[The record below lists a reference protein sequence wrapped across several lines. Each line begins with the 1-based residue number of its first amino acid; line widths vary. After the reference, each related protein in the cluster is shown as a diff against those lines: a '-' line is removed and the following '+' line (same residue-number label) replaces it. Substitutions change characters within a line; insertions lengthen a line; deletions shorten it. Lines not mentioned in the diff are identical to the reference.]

1 MRRINEGKKSKFID
15 NDAIAEICRI
25 YTDFIPSEISK
36 IFDYQEFGYRKIKV
50 QRPLRYTISIT
61 EESIVQFKSCKEFTK
76 LSSEIQRAVENYL
89 VSHLGNYT
97 FAQFL
102 AEILPFIPV
111 SRMTKSLKNI
121 MIKTFGIKDP
131 NAPPAILD
139 GEILFDPDLADF
151 ERVPLLQDVQAYM
164 EKEVLPY
171 IPDAV
176 IDESENDAKDGKVG
190 KVGYEINFNRYFY
203 QFEQPR
209 HPNEILTEIK
219 VLSAEV
225 AELLSEI

>member
-1 MRRINEGKKSKFID
+1 
-15 NDAIAEICRI
+15 
-25 YTDFIPSEISK
+25 
-36 IFDYQEFGYRKIKV
+36 
-50 QRPLRYTISIT
+50 
-61 EESIVQFKSCKEFTK
+61 
-76 LSSEIQRAVENYL
+76 
-89 VSHLGNYT
+89 
-97 FAQFL
+97 
-102 AEILPFIPV
+102 
-111 SRMTKSLKNI
+111 

-151 ERVPLLQDVQAYM
+151 ERVPLLQEIQAYI

-176 IDESENDAKDGKVG
+176 IDERENDAKDGKAG

>member
-1 MRRINEGKKSKFID
+1 M
-15 NDAIAEICRI
+15 
-25 YTDFIPSEISK
+25 
-36 IFDYQEFGYRKIKV
+36 

-61 EESIVQFKSCKEFTK
+61 KESIVQFKASKEFTK
-76 LSSEIQRAVENYL
+76 LSTEIQRAVENYL

-111 SRMTKSLKNI
+111 TRITKSLKNI

-151 ERVPLLQDVQAYM
+151 ERVPLLQDVRTYM
-164 EKEVLPY
+164 ENEVLPHAS
-171 IPDAV
+171 DAI
-176 IDESENDAKDGKVG
+176 IDKSENDAKDGKAG

-209 HPNEILTEIK
+209 HPNEILNEMK
-219 VLSAEV
+219 KLSEEV
-225 AELLSEI
+225 ANLLADI